1 MTTLICDTFTCDTLI
16 HARYVITID
25 AAHRILENHAIVIKE
40 GRIVAILPSQDCP
53 YAAARTFTLD
63 EHAIMPGLINTHC
76 HASMSLF
83 RGLADDLPLMEWLS
97 QHIWPAE
104 AKWVDES
111 FVHDGAQLAM
121 AEMIRGGIT
130 CFSDMYF
137 FPNIVARAAHD
148 AQMRAQIACPIL
160 DFPSAWAANADEYI
174 HKAVMLHDDF
184 RCQERIRIAFG
195 PHAPYTVSD
204 APLQRVL
211 MLAEEIDAPIQ
222 IHLHETAFE
231 VEDAISRNGVRPFA
245 RLQQM
250 GFLGP
255 NLQTVHM
262 TQLTDEEITALADA
276 GAHVLHCPESN
287 LKLASGFCPVAK
299 LTDAGVNVALGTD
312 GAASNN
318 DLDMWSE
325 MRTAALLA
333 KGVSQN
339 PSALPA
345 EAALQMATINGAK
358 ALGIEALC
366 GSLELGKAADI
377 IAVKMT
383 GIEMEP
389 AFHPLS
395 QLVYATG
402 RQQVTHSWVEGHCL
416 MQDRALLTLN
426 EEDILIRTRQWRNR
440 ILETHA

>member
-1 MTTLICDTFTCDTLI
+1 MTKPTCDTLI
-16 HARYVITID
+16 HARWVITVD
-25 AAHRILENHAIVIKE
+25 AEHRALEHHALAIRD
-40 GRIVAILPSQDCP
+40 GRIVAIEASATIDFDAKQTVHLP
-53 YAAARTFTLD
+53 
-63 EHAIMPGLINTHC
+63 EHALLPGLINTHC

-83 RGLADDLPLMEWLS
+83 RGLADDLPLMEWLG

-104 AKWVDES
+104 GKWVSEQ
-111 FVHDGAQLAM
+111 FVLDGAQLAM

-137 FPNIVARAAHD
+137 FPNVVARAAHD

-174 HKAVMLHDDF
+174 HKAVQLADDF

-204 APLQRVL
+204 APLQKVL
-211 MLAEEIDAPIQ
+211 TLAEETDTPIQ

-231 VEDAISRNGVRPFA
+231 VDDAVSRTGLRPFA
-245 RLQQM
+245 RLQQ
-250 GFLGP
+250 LGLMSP
-255 NLQTVHM
+255 SLQTVHM
-262 TQLTDEEITALADA
+262 TQLTDEEIATLAA
-276 GAHVLHCPESN
+276 MGTHVLHCPESN

-299 LTDAGVNVALGTD
+299 LVEAGVNVALGTD

-318 DLDMWSE
+318 DLDLWSE

-333 KGVSQN
+333 KGVSLN
-339 PSALPA
+339 PAAVPA
-345 EAALQMATINGAK
+345 QTALQMATRNGAK
-358 ALGIEALC
+358 ALGIEDLC
-366 GSLELGKAADI
+366 GSLEAGKAADL

-389 AFHPLS
+389 AFHPIS

-402 RQQVTHSWVEGHCL
+402 RQQVTHSWVDGVCL
-416 MQDRALLTLN
+416 MQDRLLLTLN
-426 EEDILIRTRQWRNR
+426 EEDILARTRDWRAR
-440 ILETHA
+440 LQEQA

>member
-1 MTTLICDTFTCDTLI
+1 MTTLTCDTLI
-16 HARYVITID
+16 HARWVITVD
-25 AAHRILENHAIVIKE
+25 ASKRILEHHAVAIRD
-40 GRIVAILPSQDCP
+40 GRIIAITPSLDCQ
-53 YAAARTFTLD
+53 YQATHTHVLH
-63 EHAIMPGLINTHC
+63 EHALMPGMINTHC

-83 RGLADDLPLMEWLS
+83 RGLADDLPLMEWLG

-104 AKWVDES
+104 AKWINEQ

-121 AEMIRGGIT
+121 AEMIRGGVT

-137 FPNIVARAAHD
+137 FPNVVARAAHE
-148 AQMRAQIACPIL
+148 ASMRAQIACPIL

-174 HKAVMLHDDF
+174 HKAVQLVDDF

-211 MLAEEIDAPIQ
+211 TLAEEIDVPIQ

-231 VEDAISRNGVRPFA
+231 VEDATARTGLRPFA
-245 RLQQM
+245 RLQQ
-250 GFLGP
+250 LGLFGP
-255 NLQTVHM
+255 ALQTVHM
-262 TQLTDEEITALADA
+262 TQLTDDEIATLANT

-287 LKLASGFCPVAK
+287 LKLASGFCPVVK
-299 LTDAGVNVALGTD
+299 LQDAGVNVALGTD

-339 PSALPA
+339 PAALPA
-345 EAALQMATINGAK
+345 EAALQMATLNGAK
-358 ALGIEALC
+358 ALGLESVC
-366 GSLELGKAADI
+366 GSLETGKAADL

-389 AFHPLS
+389 AFHPVS

-402 RQQVTHSWVEGHCL
+402 RQQVTHTWVEGVCL
-416 MQDRALLTLN
+416 MQDRTLLTLN
-426 EEDILIRTRQWRNR
+426 EEDILARAREWRAR
-440 ILETHA
+440 IQETQA

>member
-1 MTTLICDTFTCDTLI
+1 MTTLTCDTLI
-16 HARYVITID
+16 HARWVITVD
-25 AAHRILENHAIVIKE
+25 ADHRVLENHAVAIRD
-40 GRIVAILPSQDCP
+40 GRIVAIEPSASTGYIGRQTLSLP
-53 YAAARTFTLD
+53 
-63 EHAIMPGLINTHC
+63 EHALMPGMINTHC

-83 RGLADDLPLMEWLS
+83 RGLADDLPLMEWLG

-104 AKWVDES
+104 AKWVSEQ

-137 FPNIVARAAHD
+137 FPNVVARAAHE
-148 AQMRAQIACPIL
+148 AQMRAQVACPIL

-174 HKAVMLHDDF
+174 HKAVQLADDF
-184 RCQERIRIAFG
+184 RCQDRIRIAFG

-204 APLQRVL
+204 APMQKVL
-211 MLAEEIDAPIQ
+211 TLAEETDTPIQ

-231 VEDAISRNGVRPFA
+231 VDDAVVRTGVRPFA

-250 GFLGP
+250 GLMSP
-255 NLQTVHM
+255 SLQTVHM
-262 TQLTDEEITALADA
+262 TQLTDDEIATLAA
-276 GAHVLHCPESN
+276 TGTHVLHCPESN

-299 LTDAGVNVALGTD
+299 LVEAGVNVALGTD

-333 KGVSQN
+333 KGVSLN
-339 PSALPA
+339 PAVVPA
-345 EAALQMATINGAK
+345 DTALQMATRNGAK
-358 ALGIEALC
+358 ALGIDHLC
-366 GSLELGKAADI
+366 GSLEAGKAADL

-389 AFHPLS
+389 AFHPVS

-402 RQQVTHSWVEGHCL
+402 RQQVTHSWVDGVCL
-416 MQDRALLTLN
+416 MQDRTLLTLN
-426 EEDILIRTRQWRNR
+426 EDDILARTREWRAR
-440 ILETHA
+440 LQEQA

>member
-1 MTTLICDTFTCDTLI
+1 MTSPACDTLI
-16 HARYVITID
+16 HARWIVTID
-25 AAHRILENHAIVIKE
+25 PEHRILENHALVIKDGHIE
-40 GRIVAILPSQDCP
+40 AMVASADCT
-53 YAAARTFTLD
+53 YEATTVYRLT
-63 EHAIMPGLINTHC
+63 EHVLMPGLINTHC

-83 RGLADDLPLMEWLS
+83 RGLADDLPLMEWLGE
-97 QHIWPAE
+97 HIWPAE
-104 AKWVDES
+104 AKWVDEH
-111 FVHDGAQLAM
+111 FVHDGAQHAM

-137 FPNIVARAAHD
+137 FPNVVARSAHAAH
-148 AQMRAQIACPIL
+148 MRAQIACPIL

-174 HKAVMLHDDF
+174 HKAVQLHDDF
-184 RCQERIRIAFG
+184 RYQQRVRIAFG

-211 MLAEEIDAPIQ
+211 TLAAEVDAPIQ

-231 VEDAISRNGVRPFA
+231 VGDALARTGQRPME
-245 RLQQM
+245 RLRQL
-250 GFLGP
+250 GLLGP
-255 NLQTVHM
+255 TLQAVHM
-262 TQLTDEEITALADA
+262 TQLTDEEIALLAES
-276 GAHVLHCPESN
+276 GVHVLHCPESN

-299 LTDAGVNVALGTD
+299 LMDAGVNVALGTD

-339 PSALPA
+339 PAALPA
-345 EAALQMATINGAK
+345 HAALQMATLNGAK
-358 ALGIEALC
+358 ALGIEQIC
-366 GSLELGKAADI
+366 GSLEIGKAADM
-377 IAVKMT
+377 IAVKMS

-389 AFHPLS
+389 SFHPAS

-402 RQQVTHSWVEGHCL
+402 RQHVTHSWVEGTCL
-416 MQDRALLTLN
+416 MNDRQLMTLN
-426 EEDILIRTRQWRNR
+426 EEEILARTRAWQVR
-440 ILETHA
+440 LQESHT